1 MSRAFKVVLLRPDK
15 YPVLSI
21 PGTKFHAFKD
31 RAFKDVPRAGR
42 AFKEFENHAFKD
54 SYRLR
59 MPLF

>member
-31 RAFKDVPRAGR
+31 RAFKVVPRAGLL
-42 AFKEFENHAFKD
+42 
-54 SYRLR
+54 LR
-59 MPLF
+59 NSKIMLLRIPTAYG